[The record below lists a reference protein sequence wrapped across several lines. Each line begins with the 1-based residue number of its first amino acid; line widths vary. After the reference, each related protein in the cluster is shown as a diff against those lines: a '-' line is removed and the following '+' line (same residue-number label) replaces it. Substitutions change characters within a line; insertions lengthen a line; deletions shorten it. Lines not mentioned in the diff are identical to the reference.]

1 MTTWNESALEILQ
14 MFDLGHELDFDDT
27 ILKVHAKNIAKA
39 VRENDITAMHNWIT
53 AVGFEATR
61 GLASLG
67 LWNPEIMQAVLVK
80 KQSDYGHENI
90 LAFSTVG
97 VAIRVCDKIARYEN
111 LKDRKDQTRN
121 EPFEDCLMDMVGYA
135 TIARMIKNNTF
146 ILELE

>member
-1 MTTWNESALEILQ
+1 MTTWNKSSLETLQ
-14 MFDLGHELDFDDT
+14 MFDRGSDLAFDET

-39 VRENDITAMHNWIT
+39 VRENNTTAMHDWIM

-67 LWNPEIMQAVLVK
+67 LWHPEVMQAVLVK

-111 LKDRKDQTRN
+111 LKDRKDQTQN

-135 TIARMIKNNTF
+135 TIARMLKNNTF
-146 ILELE
+146 TLELE